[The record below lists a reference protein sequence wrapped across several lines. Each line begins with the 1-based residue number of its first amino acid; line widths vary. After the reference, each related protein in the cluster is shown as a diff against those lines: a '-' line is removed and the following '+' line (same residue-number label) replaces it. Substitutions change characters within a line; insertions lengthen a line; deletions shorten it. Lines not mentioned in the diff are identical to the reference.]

1 MKAVSAQ
8 VVSCCVFDIQ
18 KKLSRAY
25 MALFHTCLT
34 MWPIQLFISFLQLK
48 ELKAQVLICCAYEM
62 PKQSR
67 HLVIK
72 PKAIFVWQLG
82 RCNPSHSSTRELHV
96 SIISKGHL
104 DSHFQTIISR
114 RGRKLK
120 LQNFPRGR
128 IWLLLRMPLNL
139 KTKKYFFRAGSL
151 V

>member
-18 KKLSRAY
+18 KKIIQSMHGTVPY
-25 MALFHTCLT
+25 MFDYVAD
-34 MWPIQLFISFLQLK
+34 PKLFISFLQLK
-48 ELKAQVLICCAYEM
+48 ELKAQVLICYEM

-72 PKAIFVWQLG
+72 PKAIFVWQLS

-139 KTKKYFFRAGSL
+139 KTKKIVF
-151 V
+151 